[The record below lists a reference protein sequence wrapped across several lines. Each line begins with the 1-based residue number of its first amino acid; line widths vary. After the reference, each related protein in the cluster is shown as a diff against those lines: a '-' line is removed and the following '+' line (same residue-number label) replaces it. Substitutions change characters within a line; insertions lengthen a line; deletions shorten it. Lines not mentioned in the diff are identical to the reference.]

1 MRPIWNRWIGR
12 KRFSFLRFFAFFM
25 VIAMIAET
33 LPLGAANDVIV
44 EEVPT
49 GEEMLSEE
57 VSVSMCEECKIS
69 EGHMESCSQYVPVC
83 VFKDSFVEGE
93 EDSSEEVLTVESR
106 QIEKKE
112 AKNAGVLELAGSV
125 TIGETTYVIN
135 SKETLVEADLA
146 LLRWQAQGTL
156 NTAEISG
163 VFSQD
168 GQKITCNGYE
178 EVYEK
183 VYDLLLANANITYV
197 NNATLPVETVTGTK
211 IYKIEAG
218 ATVYLNNY
226 MEVYPQGKIIFVSE
240 GSATIQSN
248 NEGRFTLGWDG
259 KQEHEKNAIALQGRN
274 EECKIVFQGST
285 IEKRK
290 DSTPCFRLRG
300 GNVYFNHVIIQNF
313 LFGSTET
320 GDAVIYAGSGYNCRR
335 CIYMSNSSMKN
346 ISGGKSPGIFLRAY
360 ANSNDQNKRSELYFY
375 KNTFENCKTTGS
387 SNYAGGPV
395 LRSFAADNCT
405 MRMEDCTI
413 KNNECQSANTASGGG
428 AIYWKSA
435 AGEATLV
442 NCTFDNNKTKGVGG
456 AIFNTGKMSVVGC
469 TFMNNSAD
477 AGGGAI
483 AAEPPRT
490 SQHFANIDTNNINGS
505 LVLDSKT
512 VIQNNSSKTNG
523 GALFFNALVGDN
535 GASNSPKIYIEKYNM
550 QITVDGATI
559 SNNTATQNGGAIAMK
574 LDYKA
579 YEYQT
584 GILIKAGSVITN
596 NTAIN
601 GNGGA
606 IWMSSTETCD
616 CKENQGI
623 TMSGGLIENNTA
635 VNGGAFYISTGKAD
649 VAMDFKLNGGTAQN
663 NTATNNGGAAYVSS
677 GNFLMSGG
685 NLGVTDNPNEAVLGG
700 GVYVTGGSA
709 EIKGGIVEGNTASSN
724 GGGIYVN
731 GGNFSLNGEQAL
743 IQKNTAVNGA
753 GVYLTG
759 GKPELANG
767 SMKENDASGN
777 GGGIYIDQQII
788 KLNPIGVVNIEENK
802 AKQNGAGIYIGGT
815 NGKDAGFEVDITSTG
830 RVVLQNNGDENTKN
844 GGAVCINNGYFKMEK
859 DNIDILSNQA
869 QNGGG
874 VAVLGG
880 DFEIS
885 AGTIGEN
892 LKPNTAVLGGGVYV
906 SGGEATVSGKDG
918 GVVYNQADYGGGIY
932 VADGNVYI
940 IDGFVNHNQAAY
952 DGGGILVSA
961 NTQDV
966 KVIVLSGS
974 LSYNKAAG
982 NGGGMAVQSA
992 ADADHKINV
1001 EIGCLLDHKIN
1012 SEGIPGLPIAY
1023 TDGYEDYKLYQ
1034 HESCP
1039 IVKENQC
1046 EKTGGGFYLNSKN
1059 STLNFY
1065 CIEESGNKAADK
1077 RENCWGMDVEGG
1089 KVSIGD
1095 EKYHNHG
1102 IVGHEHSIPYGYI
1115 HMGSAILVNAGQVDI
1130 FGDMTNPMFES
1141 DVTVDIKN
1149 SEDHFIDHRRLAGET
1164 HYKVHYVENFLDPET
1179 QIRTGEYIARQYNES
1194 EKNVIIDGV
1203 LFIHEGYE
1211 IKGWYTEP
1219 DGTGTEYKVGQ
1230 TYDLSTLEEK
1240 DGMGISD
1247 TGCDICGRKDA
1258 HLLKL
1263 YAIWEA
1269 NGYKVIFD
1277 PNVPDGKT
1285 YSGTMEPQ
1293 TYTYGV
1299 TYTLPANQYEYVGY
1313 IFDGWKMADGTT
1325 YADGATI
1332 TNMTNQN
1339 GVEIV
1344 LYAQWKECTHPEHGW
1359 TYTGAENMITAQCL
1373 CGYKETAALKVKD
1386 AVYDGNSHTAEVV
1399 YSVENPKAFHGITLS
1414 YTGEAI
1420 QNNTTAPEID
1430 GAIGPVLA
1438 GLYRAKITK
1447 NGAEATAEYTIAKAE
1462 QPKPTEKAQYTAK
1475 TDANGDTV
1483 LEVVEIGFVGKEN
1496 AQPEYRLSYLSNG
1509 NLVSTPWKSDLV
1521 DGKCIL
1527 EPKLALTNYYVEVRY
1542 EETYNYLPSDYTRAD
1557 QSYFFEGNIHVTISC
1572 DEGIDCLP
1580 EFAKEGTEL
1589 NGIILKPTL
1598 QPGYYLVSG
1607 EYKVTMTVTPENG
1620 AKLTA
1625 KSKTE
1630 FNIYDISKNCTIAI
1644 HIGITKKS
1652 AAMTAAAEE
1661 KQEFGQVTHDT
1672 DVRISRDSAFTSYFE
1687 IQNYDKDVFDEP
1699 KLMFS
1704 PALPVGSTV
1713 IMRDMNDGSYWYA
1726 EDVSSFAALSSF
1738 TKMGSNDE
1746 YIFIVEPEL
1755 KYQFVVDF
1763 SRCDAP
1769 LGTEELEM
1777 TFVSAKKD
1785 AYKERTDIENLTSTV
1800 KVYLED
1806 TTFELLSDESKRG
1819 DTKTLQRSFSPGG
1832 AASKWDDRAAAL
1844 ILNPKT
1850 DLPVDAHIR
1859 VVKNGETTIYYQ
1871 KENGEFVIPG
1881 SELASG
1887 TKEIIVTLESMMFP
1901 ESAVPLTYEFEVIW
1915 MVSNSKAGSASV
1927 NGEQVDKKSI
1937 VMDVVSS
1944 KQPALKIIG
1953 DDRVLTANDV
1963 LELVVEYRNME
1974 PYTVEAELMRM
1985 VDADPTQEDY
1995 GKYAGTGWR
2004 ENLEFSSEKTSLE
2017 LDVPLAGF
2025 QDGNFCLMLT
2035 LKSKTDIIII
2045 TKVPYY
2051 FILR

>member
-1 MRPIWNRWIGR
+1 MKSVRNHILGR
-12 KRFSFLRFFAFFM
+12 KKHSFLRFFALFM
-25 VIAMIAET
+25 VIVLMMEILPLQASTDVEFEYITEQATEIAEDEVMIEEKVEPEKEED
-33 LPLGAANDVIV
+33 LAEKEVPPDKEILSEMQSVIV
-44 EEVPT
+44 
-49 GEEMLSEE
+49 
-57 VSVSMCEECKIS
+57 CEECGEK
-69 EGHMESCSQYVPVC
+69 EGHIESCSQYVPVC
-83 VFKDSFVEGE
+83 VFDAASLEEEIEEGADNLVIKTE
-93 EDSSEEVLTVESR
+93 KNTMKTSVKMNLNEGIQTVADPIPLT
-106 QIEKKE
+106 
-112 AKNAGVLELAGSV
+112 NAGGTLKAGSYILTEDIKLEKNITINSGVANAV
-125 TIGETTYVIN
+125 TIDLNGYV
-135 SKETLVEADLA
+135 L
-146 LLRWQAQGTL
+146 QGT
-156 NTAEISG
+156 G
-163 VFSQD
+163 D
-168 GQKITCNGYE
+168 GS
-178 EVYEK
+178 V
-183 VYDLLLANANITYV
+183 
-197 NNATLPVETVTGTK
+197 
-211 IYKIEAG
+211 
-218 ATVYLNNY
+218 
-226 MEVYPQGKIIFVSE
+226 
-240 GSATIQSN
+240 
-248 NEGRFTLGWDG
+248 
-259 KQEHEKNAIALQGRN
+259 
-274 EECKIVFQGST
+274 
-285 IEKRK
+285 
-290 DSTPCFRLRG
+290 
-300 GNVYFNHVIIQNF
+300 
-313 LFGSTET
+313 
-320 GDAVIYAGSGYNCRR
+320 
-335 CIYMSNSSMKN
+335 
-346 ISGGKSPGIFLRAY
+346 
-360 ANSNDQNKRSELYFY
+360 
-375 KNTFENCKTTGS
+375 
-387 SNYAGGPV
+387 
-395 LRSFAADNCT
+395 
-405 MRMEDCTI
+405 I
-413 KNNECQSANTASGGG
+413 KNNGHLTLKDSRPEAGGHWFEVKSDGPWEMVDLAEGADTSGYVFIKGGIITGGRDKTAADSGSSGGG
-428 AIYWKSA
+428 AIKMGANDTAKSYRLYFE
-435 AGEATLV
+435 GGTI
-442 NCTFDNNKTKGVGG
+442 VG
-456 AIFNTGKMSVVGC
+456 
-469 TFMNNSAD
+469 NSSTR
-477 AGGGAI
+477 AGGGVYGGSIWMYGGAVVGNY
-483 AAEPPRT
+483 ASSFGAGL
-490 SQHFANIDTNNINGS
+490 SLSGS
-505 LVLDSKT
+505 LEMS
-512 VIQNNSSKTNG
+512 G
-523 GALFFNALVGDN
+523 GLV
-535 GASNSPKIYIEKYNM
+535 EL
-550 QITVDGATI
+550 
-559 SNNTATQNGGAIAMK
+559 NNTSPTSPYNTKAESGNYDNANVIIGFQSQFTMTGGTIRGNVSTV
-574 LDYKA
+574 YN
-579 YEYQT
+579 T
-584 GILIKAGSVITN
+584 GGVAPNFDI
-596 NTAIN
+596 
-601 GNGGA
+601 
-606 IWMSSTETCD
+606 
-616 CKENQGI
+616 
-623 TMSGGLIENNTA
+623 SGGLIEGNFRLLNQLTA
-635 VNGGAFYISTGKAD
+635 TFSGGELRGYVYMNSGTCNVEKDAWIHDGQRADGGGVCIRNGTFNMTGGLIENGKATKTGGGIHIDNGTCTISGGVIQNCTSVNGGAVAVLKGTCSISGDA
-649 VAMDFKLNGGTAQN
+649 VIQNCTAEE
-663 NTATNNGGAAYVSS
+663 NGGAIYMGGGTLKINGSEIKENKAQNGGGAFVNGGDVS
-677 GNFLMSGG
+677 
-685 NLGVTDNPNEAVLGG
+685 VTNGSISNNVASVNGG

-709 EIKGGIVEGNTASSN
+709 EIKGGAVEENSAFSD
-724 GGGIYVN
+724 GGGIYIN
-731 GGNFSLNGEQAL
+731 GGNFSLNGEQAV
-743 IQKNTAVNGA
+743 IQKNNAVNGA

-759 GKPELANG
+759 GMPELASG
-767 SMKENDASGN
+767 SMIANSASGN

-788 KLNPIGVVNIEENK
+788 KLNPIGVVNIEGNK

-906 SGGEATVSGKDG
+906 SGGEATVNGKDG

-966 KVIVLSGS
+966 KVVMLSGS

-1211 IKGWYTEP
+1211 IKGWYTES

-1258 HLLKL
+1258 YLLKL

-1277 PNVPDGKT
+1277 PNVPDGET

-1293 TYTYGV
+1293 VYTYGV
-1299 TYTLPANQYEYVGY
+1299 TYTLPVNQYQYEGY
-1313 IFDGWKMADGTT
+1313 IFKGWKTADGTE
-1325 YADGATI
+1325 YADEAI
-1332 TNMTNQN
+1332 ISNMTNQN

-1359 TYTGAENMITAQCL
+1359 TYTGTENMITAQCL

-1399 YSVENPKAFHGITLS
+1399 YSVENPQAFHGITLS

-1447 NGAEATAEYTIAKAE
+1447 SGAEATAEYTIAKAE
-1462 QPKPTEKAQYTAK
+1462 QPKPTKKAQYTAK

-1496 AQPEYRLSYLSNG
+1496 AQPEYRLSYMSG
-1509 NLVSTPWKSDLV
+1509 SNLVSTPWKSDLV

-1557 QSYFFEGNIHVTISC
+1557 QSYFFEGNIHVTLSC

-1607 EYKVTMTVTPENG
+1607 EYNVTMTVTPENG

-1644 HIGITKKS
+1644 HIGTTKKS
-1652 AAMTAAAEE
+1652 AVMTAAAEE

-1713 IMRDMNDGSYWYA
+1713 IMRDMNDGSYWYS
-1726 EDVSSFAALSSF
+1726 EDVSSSAALSSF

-1746 YIFIVEPEL
+1746 YIFIGEPEL

-1850 DLPVDAHIR
+1850 DLPVDAHIK
-1859 VVKNGETTIYYQ
+1859 VVKDGETTIYYQ

-1881 SELASG
+1881 SELVSG

-1901 ESAVPLTYEFEVIW
+1901 ESAAPLTYEFEVIW